1 MKSAGVIDMTKR
13 TKRYLAWPLAII
25 LLLAAILFC
34 RWTLKEAFAPAP
46 SGDEWNLILVNDKHH
61 LPRDYAVELTDLSNG
76 ERVDSR
82 IYPDLQAMF
91 DQARS
96 EGLDL
101 FVAAGY
107 RTWEEQQQLLD
118 DKIEEYREEGHS
130 NSEAKKLARQ
140 WVAEPGASEHQ
151 LGIAVDINAN
161 LDASSSEEVYAWL
174 EGNSYKYGFIY
185 RYPADKTAVTG
196 IVNEPWH
203 YRYVGYEAAL
213 EMHSRGLCLE
223 EYLQERK

>member
-1 MKSAGVIDMTKR
+1 MTKR
-13 TKRYLAWPLAII
+13 TKRYLAWMLAMI

-34 RWTLKEAFAPAP
+34 RWALKEAFEPAAN
-46 SGDEWNLILVNDKHH
+46 SDEWNLILVNNKHH
-61 LPRDYAVELTDLSNG
+61 LPRDYEVELTDLSNG

-140 WVAEPGASEHQ
+140 WVAEPGTSEHQ
-151 LGIAVDINAN
+151 LGIAVDINAD
-161 LDASSSEEVYAWL
+161 LDISSSDQVYTWL
-174 EGNSYKYGFIY
+174 EENSYKYGFIN

-223 EYLQERK
+223 EYLQERE

>member
-1 MKSAGVIDMTKR
+1 MTKR
-13 TKRYLAWPLAII
+13 TKRYLAWMLAMI

-34 RWTLKEAFAPAP
+34 RWALKEAFEPAAN
-46 SGDEWNLILVNDKHH
+46 SDEWNLILVNSDHH
-61 LPRDYAVELTDLSNG
+61 LPRNYEVELTLLDNG

-91 DQARS
+91 DQARW

-101 FVAAGY
+101 FVAAGF
-107 RTWEEQQQLLD
+107 RTWEEQQQLMEE
-118 DKIEEYREEGHS
+118 KIAEYREEGHS
-130 NSEAKKLARQ
+130 NAEAKKLARQ
-140 WVAEPGASEHQ
+140 WVAEPGTSEHQ
-151 LGIAVDINAN
+151 LGIAVDINAD
-161 LDASSSEEVYAWL
+161 LDISSSDQVYTWL
-174 EGNSYKYGFIY
+174 EENSYKYGFIY

-223 EYLQERK
+223 EYLQERE

>member
-1 MKSAGVIDMTKR
+1 MTKR
-13 TKRYLAWPLAII
+13 TKRYLAWMLAMI

-34 RWTLKEAFAPAP
+34 RWALKEAFEPAAN
-46 SGDEWNLILVNDKHH
+46 SDEWNLILVNNKHH
-61 LPRDYAVELTDLSNG
+61 LPRDYEVELTLLDNG

-91 DQARS
+91 EQARW

-101 FVAAGY
+101 FVASGY

-151 LGIAVDINAN
+151 LGIAVDINAD

-174 EGNSYKYGFIY
+174 EENSYKYGFIY

-223 EYLQERK
+223 EYLQERE

>member
-1 MKSAGVIDMTKR
+1 MISMRNR
-13 TKRYLAWPLAII
+13 TKRYLAWPLALI
-25 LLLAAILFC
+25 LLLAAVLFC
-34 RWTLKEAFAPAP
+34 RWAVKAAFPAAD
-46 SGDEWNLILVNDKHH
+46 SGSGSEEWNLILVNADHH
-61 LPRDYAVELTDLSNG
+61 LPRDYEVELTLLDNG
-76 ERVDSR
+76 EQVDSR

-91 DQARS
+91 DQARW

-107 RTWEEQQQLLD
+107 RTWEEQQQLMD
-118 DKIEEYREEGHS
+118 EKIAEYREEGHS
-130 NSEAKKLARQ
+130 NAEAKKLARQ

-151 LGIAVDINAN
+151 LGIAVDINAD

-174 EGNSYKYGFIY
+174 EENSYKYGFIN

-213 EMHSRGLCLE
+213 EMYSRGLCLE
-223 EYLQERK
+223 EYLQERE

>member
-1 MKSAGVIDMTKR
+1 MTKR
-13 TKRYLAWPLAII
+13 TKRYLAWPLALI

-34 RWTLKEAFAPAP
+34 RWAVKAALAPADGAD
-46 SGDEWNLILVNDKHH
+46 SGEWNLILVNDKHH
-61 LPRDYAVELTDLSNG
+61 LPRDYEVELTDLSNG

-91 DQARS
+91 DQARA

-101 FVAAGY
+101 FVAAGF

-118 DKIEEYREEGHS
+118 EKTAEYREEGHS
-130 NSEAKKLARQ
+130 NAEAKRLARQ

-151 LGIAVDINAN
+151 LGIAVDINA
-161 LDASSSEEVYAWL
+161 DADWSSSEEVYAWL
-174 EGNSYKYGFIY
+174 EENSYKYGFIN

-196 IVNEPWH
+196 IINEPWH

-213 EMHSRGLCLE
+213 EMYSRGLCLE
-223 EYLQERK
+223 EYLQERE